1 MLCFLHGIA
10 RGPLLFITGKN
21 LNDKCIEIMYKSENE
36 EQDTRVRGWS
46 KVRET
51 ENKYVRRGEENTAVS
66 QSCNIRKHV
75 LIFDY

>member
-1 MLCFLHGIA
+1 
-10 RGPLLFITGKN
+10 
-21 LNDKCIEIMYKSENE
+21 MYKSENE

-51 ENKYVRRGEENTAVS
+51 ENKCVRRGEENTAVS